1 MNHISIV
8 TPCYNEEENVIPLRQ
23 AVKQIMN
30 GIENCTYE
38 HIFIDNCSE
47 DKTPE
52 LLKEM
57 AENDP
62 NVKVIFNSRN
72 FGHIPPPYYGLL
84 QATGDAAIL
93 MASDFQDPPE
103 MIEKFVQKWFEGNEI
118 VIGVKEKSKESP
130 IMFLLRTMYYKLSN
144 KLSNVS
150 LFENFT
156 GFGLYDRV
164 VINNL
169 KKIEDPYPYFRGIIA
184 EIGYNV
190 ATVPFVQPK
199 REKGSTKNNFYTLYD
214 IAMLGITSN
223 SKVPLRIATMAG
235 VTLSLLS
242 LFTAFGYFIAKL
254 IFWDSFSL
262 GTAPIIIGLF
272 FFNSILLF
280 FIGIIGE
287 YLGFI
292 YTQVMKRPIVI
303 EKDRINF

>member
-72 FGHIPPPYYGLL
+72 FGHIRSPYYGLL